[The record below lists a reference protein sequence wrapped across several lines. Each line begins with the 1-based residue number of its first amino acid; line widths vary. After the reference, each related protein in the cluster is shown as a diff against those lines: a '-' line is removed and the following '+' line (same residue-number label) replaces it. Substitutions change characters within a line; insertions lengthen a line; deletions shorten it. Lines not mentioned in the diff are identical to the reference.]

1 MHFPAPYQ
9 GFPMRTHITRALCA
23 ATAGVALVS
32 LGSAGAA
39 SAADAGP
46 VHPGTAYV
54 VNQDSGTVTPIR
66 TATDKAGTA
75 INVKTYPYAIA
86 VTPNGKTA
94 YVLTRGTAK
103 ISPKGAV
110 SRPGRHRG
118 PRPSA
123 PPRVRSPEGLPVL

>member
-1 MHFPAPYQ
+1 
-9 GFPMRTHITRALCA
+9 
-23 ATAGVALVS
+23 
-32 LGSAGAA
+32 
-39 SAADAGP
+39 
-46 VHPGTAYV
+46 
-54 VNQDSGTVTPIR
+54 VTPIG
-66 TATDKAGTA
+66 TATSTAGKAITVGTD
-75 INVKTYPYAIA
+75 PSAIA
-86 VTPNGKTA
+86 ITPNGKTA

>member
-54 VNQDSGTVTPIR
+54 VNQDSGAVTPIGKTAYVTNTLLDTVTPIQVATN
-66 TATDKAGTA
+66 TAGKA
-75 INVKTYPYAIA
+75 INVGEDPQVIAI
-86 VTPNGKTA
+86 TPNGKTA
-94 YVLTRGTAK
+94 YVVNVGSDRT
-103 ISPKGAV
+103 SV
-110 SRPGRHRG
+110 
-118 PRPSA
+118 
-123 PPRVRSPEGLPVL
+123 V